1 MQPLATNA
9 TENNCCQFNPV
20 HELFSCGSKEGCVEA
35 WDPRSR
41 SRAGV
46 LDCAPHV
53 LTESSFVKG
62 VPAVTS
68 LRYRKI

>member
-1 MQPLATNA
+1 M
-9 TENNCCQFNPV
+9 
-20 HELFSCGSKEGCVEA
+20 EA

-41 SRAGV
+41 SRAGI

-53 LTESSFVKG
+53 LAESSFVKG

-68 LRYRKI
+68 LRYGITVIILNSSALVHCTDGNFFFSPFLFYV